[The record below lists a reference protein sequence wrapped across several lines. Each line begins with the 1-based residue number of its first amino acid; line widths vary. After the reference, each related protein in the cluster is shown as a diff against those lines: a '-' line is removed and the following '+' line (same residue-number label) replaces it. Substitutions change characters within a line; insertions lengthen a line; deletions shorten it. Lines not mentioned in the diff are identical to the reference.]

1 MSERIEQHVAAL
13 RLGIEVVSLVDNMP
27 DFVRPLVKDFK
38 VVDTM
43 DYDFSVKH
51 AIDLHTI
58 HNFCGVVNWS
68 EKDVPLRNIIA
79 HKLNLPHMDLDS
91 IAKCRDKVEMR
102 RALSAIPDI
111 CPRFSAISSKADLEI
126 ALHTVGFPS
135 VLKPAAGSASRGI
148 FIVKNKH
155 ELYKAFNKL
164 QTIALESFDPIFTG
178 YSRKLILEEFLNGR
192 EFSVEGYVSAGKISI
207 VGITDKWVSK
217 NFCIERCHIYPS
229 NLEYSIKNHIIE
241 KTKAVI
247 NILGID
253 NSPFHLEAKLTS
265 DGFKIIECAARA
277 AGDSITTHIIP
288 LSLAV
293 SHVEN
298 CLLASM
304 GQEIQSLKRPN
315 YHAAVLF
322 IFATQAGIL
331 SSIKGLEQVI
341 QHPVVVS
348 CKMHC
353 SIGDK
358 LSIPPEEFLNHR
370 VLTIF
375 LRDYE
380 YLNIIN
386 TVKWIE
392 KTVDVKIN

>member
-1 MSERIEQHVAAL
+1 
-13 RLGIEVVSLVDNMP
+13 
-27 DFVRPLVKDFK
+27 
-38 VVDTM
+38 
-43 DYDFSVKH
+43 
-51 AIDLHTI
+51 
-58 HNFCGVVNWS
+58 
-68 EKDVPLRNIIA
+68 
-79 HKLNLPHMDLDS
+79 
-91 IAKCRDKVEMR
+91 
-102 RALSAIPDI
+102 
-111 CPRFSAISSKADLEI
+111 
-126 ALHTVGFPS
+126 
-135 VLKPAAGSASRGI
+135 
-148 FIVKNKH
+148 
-155 ELYKAFNKL
+155 
-164 QTIALESFDPIFTG
+164 
-178 YSRKLILEEFLNGR
+178 
-192 EFSVEGYVSAGKISI
+192 VSAGKISI